1 MSEFFRK
8 LFSSDFMPHGMCYFW
23 NPTIIWLNVISD
35 GVIAASYCTV
45 PVFLFFV
52 AGKRKDL
59 KFHWGFLAFS
69 AFILA
74 CATTHLMD
82 IWTIWN
88 AMYRLDSVMK
98 AVAALISAIT
108 AALLFPLIPSLL
120 HLSSPV
126 QLALAN
132 ESLASEVELRKRMG
146 TVLERQAGLLELA
159 HDAIMVRDL
168 DGRIEFWN
176 GGAENLYGWSKQV
189 AEGRIK
195 HELLKTVFPEPVE
208 EIRRRLIETGYWE
221 GELQHSKRDGST
233 MIVSSLWVLRRVD
246 DGRIEVL
253 EINRDITP
261 QKRFEKALLEKNV
274 ELEKANQAK
283 DRFLASMS
291 HELRTPLN
299 AIIGFTGTL
308 LMRLPGP
315 LNPDQEKQLRIVQT
329 SGRHLL
335 SLINDLLDLAKI
347 ESGKIELRREPV
359 NCRDV
364 LNEIANYLRPMAESK
379 DIVLSIDAPSNEL
392 FVETDRRALH
402 QILLNLA
409 NNAVKFT
416 HEGSVQ
422 LRVRGKAMGSGAVV
436 EFAVIDTGIG
446 IRAEDQ
452 DKLFQAF
459 SQLDASSD
467 TCHQGTGLGLHLSQK
482 LAQLLAGRIT
492 FQSDFGNGSTFKLTL
507 T

>member
-1 MSEFFRK
+1 MFEFFRK
-8 LFSSDFMPHGMCYFW
+8 LFSTDFMPHGICYFW
-23 NPTIIWLNVISD
+23 NPIIVWLNVISD
-35 GVIAASYCTV
+35 AVIAASYFTI
-45 PVFLFFV
+45 PVFLFLV
-52 AGKRKDL
+52 AGNRKDF

-82 IWTIWN
+82 IWTIWH

-98 AVAALISAIT
+98 AAAAVISVTT
-108 AALLFPLIPSLL
+108 AALLFPLIPSLF
-120 HLSSPV
+120 HLCSPV

-132 ESLASEVELRKRMG
+132 EILASEVELRKRMA

-176 GGAENLYGWSKQV
+176 RGAENLYGWSKQV

-195 HELLKTVFPEPVE
+195 HELLKTVFPEPLE
-208 EIRRRLIETGYWE
+208 EIRRKLIETGYWE
-221 GELQHSKRDGST
+221 GELQHTKRDGST
-233 MIVSSLWVLRRVD
+233 IIVSSPWVLRGV

-253 EINRDITP
+253 EINRDITQ

-315 LNPDQEKQLRIVQT
+315 LKPDQEKQLRIVQA

-347 ESGKIELRREPV
+347 ESGKIELRRELV

-379 DIVLSIDAPSNEL
+379 EIVLSIDAPSKEL
-392 FVETDRRALH
+392 LVETDRRALH

-416 HEGSVQ
+416 DQGFVQ
-422 LRVRGKAMGSGAVV
+422 LRVREKASGSGAVV
-436 EFAVIDTGIG
+436 EFAVIDTGTG

-467 TCHQGTGLGLHLSQK
+467 TCYQGTGLGLHLSQK
-482 LAQLLAGRIT
+482 LAELLAGRIT
-492 FQSDFGNGSTFKLTL
+492 FYSDFGKGSTFKLTL
-507 T
+507 A